1 MTKSSGWGGKRKN
14 QTGRPPIIKT
24 TSERIKNNYIK
35 AANKLKKQYGIPLEE
50 AVLGMVYDKK
60 VQDTVKVAI
69 LKAYNEA
76 LLVKETEQNVNINE
90 TRGPRIGLPEMKPDP
105 ALSLIKGGK
114 K

>member
-14 QTGRPPIIKT
+14 QTGRPPKKKT

-35 AANKLKKQYGIPLEE
+35 AARKLAKEYGKPLEE
-50 AVLGMVYDKK
+50 AVLGMVYDSK

-76 LLVKETEQNVNINE
+76 LLVKETKQDVHINE
-90 TRGPRIGLPEMKPDP
+90 NRGPRIGLPEMKPDP
-105 ALSLIKGGK
+105 ALKVVEGGK
-114 K
+114 N